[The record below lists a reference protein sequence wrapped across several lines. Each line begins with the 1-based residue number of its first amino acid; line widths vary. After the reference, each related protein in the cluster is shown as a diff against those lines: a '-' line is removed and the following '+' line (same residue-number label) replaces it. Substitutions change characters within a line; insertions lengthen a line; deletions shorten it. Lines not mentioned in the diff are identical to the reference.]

1 MSDNTAT
8 TEDPAVTQ
16 LYGIAQDWIKGHE
29 QPGPAN
35 LVVFATALMC
45 AAQRLV
51 KGRGSYKKTVV
62 LTVLARAIENEVEFS
77 SEADKQAVLG
87 LVETMVPP
95 AIDAIVNVGEQLFNP
110 ENVVA
115 VCACLGCKRKK

>member
-1 MSDNTAT
+1 MSDNPT

-16 LYGIAQDWIKGHE
+16 LYAIAQDWIKNHE
-29 QPGPAN
+29 KPGPAN
-35 LVVFATALMC
+35 LIVFATTLMC

-51 KGRGSYKKTVV
+51 RGNGSYKKTVV
-62 LTVLARAIENEVEFS
+62 LTVLARAIDNEVEFAS
-77 SEADKQAVLG
+77 KADEQAVLD
-87 LVETMVPP
+87 LVATMVPP

-115 VCACLGCKRKK
+115 VCTCLGCKRKK